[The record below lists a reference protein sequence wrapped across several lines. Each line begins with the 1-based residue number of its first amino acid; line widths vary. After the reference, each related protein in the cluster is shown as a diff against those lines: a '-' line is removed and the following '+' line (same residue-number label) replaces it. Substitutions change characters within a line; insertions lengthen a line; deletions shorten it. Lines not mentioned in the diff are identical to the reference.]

1 MFRAF
6 VCFQFA
12 LIDLFILYHFV
23 PKNETD
29 ETETVQA
36 VEYDSISKSVEFWN
50 CKEKMLNSLW
60 ASHEKANASLEAANG
75 LGNIYDRIYESTD
88 TTAII
93 TACQKLGFA
102 LNK

>member
-6 VCFQFA
+6 ICFQFA
-12 LIDLFILYHFV
+12 LMDLFILYQTV
-23 PKNETD
+23 LPKNEIV
-29 ETETVQA
+29 ETAKT

-60 ASHEKANASLEAANG
+60 AAHEKANITLEAANG
-75 LGNIYDRIYESTD
+75 LSEIYNQIYKSTD

-93 TACQKLGFA
+93 AACQKLGFA

>member
-1 MFRAF
+1 MFRTF

-12 LIDLFILYHFV
+12 LIDLFIIFILAL
-23 PKNETD
+23 PKNETV
-29 ETETVQA
+29 ETVQT

-60 ASHEKANASLEAANG
+60 TANEKANLTLDAASG
-75 LGNIYDRIYESTD
+75 LSEIYDQIYKSTD